1 MAARFL
7 AGKVALVT
15 GSTSGIGAGIARSLG
30 RAGANL
36 VINGLIKD
44 AEGEALRKQ
53 FEKELGVKVGLTQRM
68 GWKRGSK
75 IRHAAAPSCQGVGR

>member
-53 FEKELGVKVGLTQRM
+53 FEKELGVKVGLVQCV
-68 GWKRGSK
+68 GWKHGAKVNR
-75 IRHAAAPSCQGVGR
+75 AAAPNRQGARC